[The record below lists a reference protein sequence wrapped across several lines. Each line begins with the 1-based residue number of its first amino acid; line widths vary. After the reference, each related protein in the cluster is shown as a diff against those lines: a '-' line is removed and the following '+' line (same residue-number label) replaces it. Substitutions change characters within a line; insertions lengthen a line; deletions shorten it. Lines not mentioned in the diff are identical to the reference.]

1 MGLFDKIKDLFTDE
15 EEVYEDEKEETVKI
29 KEIKKEE
36 TPNKNLVKETAKVE
50 VKEPEESK
58 LPTFMREK
66 IEEEEKKKEKF
77 NLENNTDVKPDFNV
91 SSRVSSRSSHNLYT
105 EDTVE
110 IPRTNEKSFKFPVE
124 FDDSDFVPS
133 RTRKVASINDEKMVN
148 TVLEKPPVRRA
159 EPVKKDKKVADIY
172 KDKKP
177 KEEEHKFKA
186 TPIISPI
193 YGVLDKNYSKDQ
205 IKEVDEASYEI
216 KRNSTTKN
224 VDFETVRKKAYGSLV
239 DDIKENLMCEN
250 CELLKEAKE
259 EQRKKK
265 TEDNLVYDMLKE
277 DEVKEVEE
285 EKKDI
290 TFGAATENYYDYG
303 VPYEAP
309 KVSKKYDYLDAKEE
323 KVEKPEVKIV
333 SSGEEIKDKPHK
345 KEVPPVKSSI
355 NLLSTLKKSMGEEVQ
370 QEQPKQ
376 ETKTNKSSKKD
387 LELTDDLFNLI
398 DSMYDERN
406 D

>member
-15 EEVYEDEKEETVKI
+15 EEIYEDDHDDVVKI

-36 TPNKNLVKETAKVE
+36 HSKKEI

-58 LPTFMREK
+58 LPTFMRER
-66 IEEEEKKKEKF
+66 IEEEEKEKF
-77 NLENNTDVKPDFNV
+77 KFEESQEVKPDFNAT
-91 SSRVSSRSSHNLYT
+91 SRVNTRINNNVYT

-110 IPRTNEKSFKFPVE
+110 IPRRDQSSFKFPVE

-133 RTRKVASINDEKMVN
+133 RTKKVAAVHSFDEEEEINSK
-148 TVLEKPPVRRA
+148 VREVKKE
-159 EPVKKDKKVADIY
+159 EPVKKEKKVADLY
-172 KDKKP
+172 KDKSEK
-177 KEEEHKFKA
+177 KEEHKFKA

-193 YGVLDKNYSKDQ
+193 YGVLDKNYSRDQ
-205 IKEVDEASYEI
+205 IREVDENSYEI
-216 KRNSTTKN
+216 KRNSVTKGI
-224 VDFETVRKKAYGSLV
+224 DFESVRKKAYGSLA

-259 EQRKKK
+259 EKKK
-265 TEDNLVYDMLKE
+265 KEVQDNLVYDMLKD
-277 DEVKEVEE
+277 DEIGEEQFVKE
-285 EKKDI
+285 DI
-290 TFGAATENYYDYG
+290 TFGDASDNYYDYG

-309 KVSKKYDYLDAKEE
+309 VVFKRNRSKEIEE
-323 KVEKPEVKIV
+323 ETQVKIV
-333 SSGEEIKDKPHK
+333 NSADIEDKPIK

-355 NLLSTLKKSMGEEVQ
+355 NLLSTLRKSMGDESEATV
-370 QEQPKQ
+370 EK
-376 ETKTNKSSKKD
+376 EDTKNEKKD